1 MSANREISSGGIV
14 MTNMQNTEKSAV
26 IALRS
31 EDPAYMTAQQT
42 RRAQPLG
49 SAFVGILCLIVSIAV
64 MLGTAYAA
72 FIGARAVYRCLD
84 DKGTFDGT
92 VVEYIDFKL

>member
-1 MSANREISSGGIV
+1 
-14 MTNMQNTEKSAV
+14 MTNMQNTEMNTTIS
-26 IALRS
+26 LRS
-31 EDPAYMTAQQT
+31 DDPAYMAAQQT
-42 RRAQPLG
+42 RKAKPLG
-49 SAFVGILCLIVSIAV
+49 SAFVGILCLIVSVIV